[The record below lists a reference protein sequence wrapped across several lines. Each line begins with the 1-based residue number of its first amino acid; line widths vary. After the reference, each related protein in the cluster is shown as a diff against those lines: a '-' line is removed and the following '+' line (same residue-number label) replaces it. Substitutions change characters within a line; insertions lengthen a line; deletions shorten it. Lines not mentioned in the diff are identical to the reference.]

1 VSKPDRGPAASGA
14 RLLGD
19 DYQHLLTWLHAAQ
32 LVHRDPQV
40 TRVELE
46 KHGAGNID
54 DLVVHRRD
62 RPALYHQVKFTTQPG
77 RPLTGDWF
85 TEAPGGGSTPLQ
97 RFHDSYTKLTVDG
110 IAPEMV
116 LHTNRLPAASDP
128 ILECLDGTTELL
140 VPRLALAPPGSAA
153 GRARSGWASHLGVE
167 EEQLLTIL
175 GSLRIRAAQ
184 AGINALQEHCRW
196 VMDAVGMS
204 ATADCVDKG
213 MLAARRWVQTGV
225 RDIDGETISRLI
237 EEQQLSSTIRRA
249 TVLIQAIEH
258 DLWPETA
265 TVSLDWVDAF
275 TSKHPSERRETASP
289 GAWMSRFAP
298 ELEQAANQ
306 VRGEGFSHVR
316 IDGALRLATAIFA
329 GAVFSDVKGF
339 QVAVPGRSGDGTW
352 TGDISSDGPR
362 STQNVARTDHE
373 LAQGAELA
381 VGLNVS
387 GDLTAAV
394 LKHAQ
399 TASLPLSRLVVLS
412 VTDPGRDALEDP
424 AAVLGWANAVTLK
437 LRALAEEGHP
447 RLHLFLYGPRT
458 AAVLLGNAWNRMP
471 LTQLWDDL
479 GPGRGYTPAFTIPAS

>member
-1 VSKPDRGPAASGA
+1 VSKPEYGPAASGA

-46 KHGAGNID
+46 KHGAGNVD
-54 DLVVHRRD
+54 DLVVHRHE

-85 TEAPGGGSTPLQ
+85 TKAPSGGSTPLQ
-97 RFHDSYTKLTVDG
+97 RFHASYTKLTVDG

-153 GRARSGWASHLGVE
+153 GKARSRWASHLARDE
-167 EEQLLTIL
+167 DQLLTML
-175 GSLRIRAAQ
+175 GSLQIRAAQ

-204 ATADCVDKG
+204 ATAECVDKG
-213 MLAARRWVQTGV
+213 MLAARGWVQTGV
-225 RDIDGETISRLI
+225 RDIDGETINRLI
-237 EEQQLSSTIRRA
+237 EEQQLRSTTPRA

-265 TVSLDWVDAF
+265 TVALDWVDAF
-275 TSKHPSERRETASP
+275 IGEHPSERRQPAGPE
-289 GAWMSRFAP
+289 AWMSRFAP
-298 ELEQAANQ
+298 ELEQAASQ

-329 GAVFSDVKGF
+329 GTVFSDVKGF

-362 STQNVARTDHE
+362 STQNVTRTDHE
-373 LAQGAELA
+373 VAQGSELA

-394 LKHAQ
+394 LIHAR
-399 TASLPLSRLVVLS
+399 AVSLPLDRLVVLS
-412 VTDPGRDALEDP
+412 VPDPGRDALGDP
-424 AAVLGWANAVTLK
+424 ADVLGWADAVTYE
-437 LRALAEEGHP
+437 LRTLADEGHH

-471 LTQLWDDL
+471 PTQLWDDL
-479 GPGRGYTPAFTIPAS
+479 GPGHGYTPAFTIPAS

>member
-1 VSKPDRGPAASGA
+1 MRTPERGPAASGA

-85 TEAPGGGSTPLQ
+85 TEAPSGDSTPLQ

-110 IAPEMV
+110 TAPEMV

-140 VPRLALAPPGSAA
+140 VPKLALASPRSAA
-153 GRARSGWASHLGVE
+153 GRARSGWASHLGIDE
-167 EEQLLTIL
+167 DQLLTML

-184 AGINALQEHCRW
+184 ASINALQEHCRW

-204 ATADCVDKG
+204 ATAECVDKG

-225 RDIDGETISRLI
+225 RDIDGETIGHLI
-237 EEQQLSSTIRRA
+237 EEQQLSSPIPRA

-265 TVSLDWVDAF
+265 TVALDWVDAF
-275 TSKHPSERRETASP
+275 NGEHPSERRESTTP
-289 GAWMSRFAP
+289 DVWMSRFAP
-298 ELEQAANQ
+298 ELQQAASQ
-306 VRGEGFSHVR
+306 VRGEGFRHVR
-316 IDGALRLATAIFA
+316 IDGALRLATAIYA
-329 GAVFSDVKGF
+329 GTVFSDVKGF

-362 STQNVARTDHE
+362 STQNVTRTNHE
-373 LAQGAELA
+373 LTQGAELA

-387 GDLTAAV
+387 GDLTSAV

-399 TASLPLSRLVVLS
+399 AASLPLNCLVVLS
-412 VTDPGRDALEDP
+412 VPNPGRDALGDP
-424 AAVLGWANAVTLK
+424 ADVLGWTQAVTHE
-437 LRALAEEGHP
+437 LRILAEEGHP
-447 RLHLFLYGPRT
+447 RLHLFLHGPRT

-471 LTQLWDDL
+471 PTQLWDDL
-479 GPGRGYTPAFTIPAS
+479 GPGRGYTPTFTIPAT

>member
-1 VSKPDRGPAASGA
+1 MSEPERGPAASGA

-32 LVHRDPQV
+32 LVHHDPQV
-40 TRVELE
+40 IRVELE
-46 KHGAGNID
+46 KHGAGNVD
-54 DLVVHRRD
+54 DLVVHRRE

-77 RPLTGDWF
+77 QPLTGDWF
-85 TEAPGGGSTPLQ
+85 TKAPGGGSTPLQ
-97 RFHDSYTKLTVDG
+97 RFYASYTKLTVDG

-153 GRARSGWASHLGVE
+153 GKARTEWAAHLEVE
-167 EEQLLTIL
+167 EEQLLTML

-184 AGINALQEHCRW
+184 AGINVLQEHCRW

-204 ATADCVDKG
+204 ATAECVDKG

-237 EEQQLSSTIRRA
+237 EEQQLSSATPRA

-265 TVSLDWVDAF
+265 TVVLDWVDAF
-275 TSKHPSERRETASP
+275 TGEHPSERREPASP
-289 GAWMSRFAP
+289 EAWMRRFAP
-298 ELEQAANQ
+298 ELEQAASQ

-316 IDGALRLATAIFA
+316 IDGALRLATAIFV
-329 GAVFSDVKGF
+329 GTVFSDVKGF

-362 STQNVARTDHE
+362 STQNVTRTDHE
-373 LAQGAELA
+373 VAQGAELA
-381 VGLNVS
+381 VGLNIS
-387 GDLTAAV
+387 GDLTTAV
-394 LKHAQ
+394 LKHARA
-399 TASLPLSRLVVLS
+399 ASLPLKSLVVLS
-412 VTDPGRDALEDP
+412 VPNHGRDALRDP
-424 AAVLGWANAVTLK
+424 ADVLGWAHAVT
-437 LRALAEEGHP
+437 REMRTLAEEGHP

-471 LTQLWDDL
+471 PTQIWDDL

>member
-1 VSKPDRGPAASGA
+1 LSTPERGPAASGA

-54 DLVVHRRD
+54 DLVVHRRGH
-62 RPALYHQVKFTTQPG
+62 PALYHQVKFTTQPG

-85 TEAPGGGSTPLQ
+85 TKAPGGGSTPLQ
-97 RFHDSYTKLTVDG
+97 RFHNSYTKLTVDG
-110 IAPEMV
+110 AAPEMV
-116 LHTNRLPAASDP
+116 LHTNRLPATNDP

-153 GRARSGWASHLGVE
+153 GIARSGWASHLGVDE
-167 EEQLLTIL
+167 ERLLTML
-175 GSLRIRAAQ
+175 RSLRIRAAQ
-184 AGINALQEHCRW
+184 ASINALQEHCRW

-204 ATADCVDKG
+204 ATAECVDKG

-225 RDIDGETISRLI
+225 RDIDGETIARLI
-237 EEQQLSSTIRRA
+237 EEQHLRSATPRA
-249 TVLIQAIEH
+249 TVLIQAIER

-265 TVSLDWVDAF
+265 TVALDWVDAF
-275 TSKHPSERRETASP
+275 VGEHASERREPASP
-289 GAWMSRFAP
+289 EVWMSRFAP
-298 ELEQAANQ
+298 ELEQAASQ

-316 IDGALRLATAIFA
+316 IDGAMRLSTAIYA
-329 GAVFSDVKGF
+329 GTVFSDVKGF
-339 QVAVPGRSGDGTW
+339 QVAVPGRSGDGAW
-352 TGDISSDGPR
+352 TGDISSDGLRR
-362 STQNVARTDHE
+362 SQSVTRTDHE

-387 GDLTAAV
+387 GDLTSAV
-394 LKHAQ
+394 LAHAR
-399 TASLPLSRLVVLS
+399 AVSLPLGRLVVLS
-412 VTDPGRDALEDP
+412 VSSPDRDALADP
-424 AAVLGWANAVTLK
+424 VDVRGWAHAVTRE
-437 LRALAEEGHP
+437 LRALVEEGNP

-471 LTQLWDDL
+471 PTQLWDDL

>member
-1 VSKPDRGPAASGA
+1 VSASERGPAASGA

-46 KHGAGNID
+46 KYGAGNVD
-54 DLVVHRRD
+54 DLVVHRRE
-62 RPALYHQVKFTTQPG
+62 RPILYHQVKFTTQPG

-85 TEAPGGGSTPLQ
+85 TDAPGGGSTPLQ
-97 RFHDSYTKLTVDG
+97 RFHASYTKLTVDG
-110 IAPEMV
+110 TAPEMV

-128 ILECLDGTTELL
+128 ILECLGGTTELL
-140 VPRLALAPPGSAA
+140 VPRLALATPGSAA
-153 GRARSGWASHLGVE
+153 GRARSAWASHLGVE
-167 EEQLLTIL
+167 EEELLTML

-184 AGINALQEHCRW
+184 ASINALQEHCRW

-204 ATADCVDKG
+204 ATAECVDKG

-225 RDIDGETISRLI
+225 RDIESETISRLI
-237 EEQQLSSTIRRA
+237 EEQQLSSTTSRA

-258 DLWPETA
+258 DPWPETA
-265 TVSLDWVDAF
+265 TVALDWVDGF
-275 TSKHPSERRETASP
+275 TGEYPSERRESTNP
-289 GAWMSRFAP
+289 EVWMSRFAP
-298 ELEQAANQ
+298 ELERAASQ
-306 VRGEGFSHVR
+306 VRGEGFRYVR
-316 IDGALRLATAIFA
+316 IDGALRLATAIYA
-329 GAVFSDVKGF
+329 GTVFSDVKGF
-339 QVAVPGRSGDGTW
+339 QVAIPGRSGDGTW
-352 TGDISSDGPR
+352 TGDISSDGPHN
-362 STQNVARTDHE
+362 TQNVTRTDHE

-394 LKHAQ
+394 LKHARV
-399 TASLPLSRLVVLS
+399 ASLPLDRLVVLS
-412 VTDPGRDALEDP
+412 VPDPGRDALGEP
-424 AAVLGWANAVTLK
+424 ADVLGWAHAVTRE
-437 LRALAEEGHP
+437 LRALVEEGQP
-447 RLHLFLYGPRT
+447 RLHLFMYGPRT

-471 LTQLWDDL
+471 PTQLWDDL

>member
-1 VSKPDRGPAASGA
+1 MSKSERGPAASGA

-46 KHGAGNID
+46 KHGAGNVD
-54 DLVVHRRD
+54 DLVVHRRE

-85 TEAPGGGSTPLQ
+85 TDAPGGCSTPLQ
-97 RFHDSYTKLTVDG
+97 RFHASYTKLTVDG

-140 VPRLALAPPGSAA
+140 VPKLALAAPGSAA

-167 EEQLLTIL
+167 EEQLLTML
-175 GSLRIRAAQ
+175 SSLRIRAAQ
-184 AGINALQEHCRW
+184 ASINALQEHCRW

-204 ATADCVDKG
+204 ATAECVDKG

-237 EEQQLSSTIRRA
+237 AEQQLSSTTPRA

-265 TVSLDWVDAF
+265 TVALDWVDAF
-275 TSKHPSERRETASP
+275 TGEHPSERRETASP

-298 ELEQAANQ
+298 ELEQAASQ
-306 VRGEGFSHVR
+306 VRGEGFSDVR
-316 IDGALRLATAIFA
+316 IDGALRLATAIFV
-329 GAVFSDVKGF
+329 GTVFSDVKGF

-362 STQNVARTDHE
+362 STQNVTRTDHE
-373 LAQGAELA
+373 LAHGAELA

-387 GDLTAAV
+387 GDLTSAV
-394 LKHAQ
+394 LKHARA
-399 TASLPLSRLVVLS
+399 ASQPLDRLVVLS
-412 VTDPGRDALEDP
+412 VLDPGRDALRDP
-424 AAVLGWANAVTLK
+424 ADVLGWAHAVTHE
-437 LRALAEEGHP
+437 LRTLAEEGHP

-471 LTQLWDDL
+471 PTQLWDDL

>member
-1 VSKPDRGPAASGA
+1 MSQPERGPAASGA

-19 DYQHLLTWLHAAQ
+19 DYQHLLTWLYAAQ

-46 KHGAGNID
+46 KYGAGNID
-54 DLVVHRRD
+54 DLVVHRRE

-77 RPLTGDWF
+77 QPLTGDWF
-85 TEAPGGGSTPLQ
+85 TKAPGGGSTPLQ
-97 RFHDSYTKLTVDG
+97 RFHASYTKLTVDG
-110 IAPEMV
+110 TAPEMV
-116 LHTNRLPAASDP
+116 LHTNRQPAANDP
-128 ILECLDGTTELL
+128 VLECIDGSTELL
-140 VPRLALAPPGSAA
+140 LPKLALASPRSAA
-153 GRARSGWASHLGVE
+153 GKSRSGWAAHLGVE
-167 EEQLLTIL
+167 EEQLLEML

-184 AGINALQEHCRW
+184 ASINELKEHCRW

-204 ATADCVDKG
+204 ATADCLDKG

-237 EEQQLSSTIRRA
+237 EEQQLGSATPRA

-258 DLWPETA
+258 DMWPETA
-265 TVSLDWVDAF
+265 TVALDWVDAF
-275 TSKHPSERRETASP
+275 TGEHPSERREPASP
-289 GAWMSRFAP
+289 EVWMSRFAP

-316 IDGALRLATAIFA
+316 IDGALRLATAIYA
-329 GAVFSDVKGF
+329 GTVFSDVKGF

-352 TGDISSDGPR
+352 VGDISSDGPR
-362 STQNVARTDHE
+362 STQTVTRTDHE
-373 LAQGAELA
+373 LSQGPELA

-394 LKHAQ
+394 LKHARA
-399 TASLPLSRLVVLS
+399 ASLPLDLLVVLS
-412 VTDPGRDALEDP
+412 VPDPSRDALEAPVDM
-424 AAVLGWANAVTLK
+424 LGWAQAVTHE
-437 LRALAEEGHP
+437 LRTLAEDGHP
-447 RLHLFLYGPRT
+447 RLHLFLYGPRA

-471 LTQLWDDL
+471 PTQLWDDL
-479 GPGRGYTPAFTIPAS
+479 GPGRGYTSAFTIAAS